1 MIEITLAADAWK
13 DIDPGTEA
21 LLDKWLV
28 GEGDTVRAGQPIAN
42 VVIVKTNQEIV
53 APADGRIEK
62 ILVQSRGNLRAGQ
75 ADRPA
80 EGGINVGT
88 AAKEQ
93 AWNRISWR

>member
-1 MIEITLAADAWK
+1 VIEITLAADAWT

-42 VVIVKTNQEIV
+42 VILIKTNQEIA

-62 ILVQSRGNLRAGQ
+62 ILVKSEETFAQGKPIALL
-75 ADRPA
+75 
-80 EGGINVGT
+80 
-88 AAKEQ
+88 KE
-93 AWNRISWR
+93 ST

>member
-1 MIEITLAADAWK
+1 MIEITLAADAWT

-21 LLDKWLV
+21 LVDKWLV

-62 ILVQSRGNLRAGQ
+62 ILVKSEETFAQGKPIALL
-75 ADRPA
+75 
-80 EGGINVGT
+80 
-88 AAKEQ
+88 KE
-93 AWNRISWR
+93 ST

>member
-1 MIEITLAADAWK
+1 MIEVTLAAEAWT

-21 LLDKWLV
+21 LVDKWLV

-62 ILVQSRGNLRAGQ
+62 ILVKSEETFAQGKPIALL
-75 ADRPA
+75 
-80 EGGINVGT
+80 
-88 AAKEQ
+88 KE
-93 AWNRISWR
+93 ST

>member
-1 MIEITLAADAWK
+1 MIEITLAADAWT

-21 LLDKWLV
+21 LVDKWLV

-62 ILVQSRGNLRAGQ
+62 ILVKS
-75 ADRPA
+75 
-80 EGGINVGT
+80 EET
-88 AAKEQ
+88 FAKGKPIALLKE
-93 AWNRISWR
+93 ST